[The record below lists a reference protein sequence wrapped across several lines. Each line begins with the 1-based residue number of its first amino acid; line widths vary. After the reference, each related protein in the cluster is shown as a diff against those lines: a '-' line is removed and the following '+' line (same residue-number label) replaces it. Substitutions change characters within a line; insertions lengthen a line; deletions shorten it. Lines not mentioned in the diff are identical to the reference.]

1 MSKTISIQSV
11 DSVGNPVKETKVKV
25 INGVAKYTM
34 LVGLNLE
41 DDTHDIQIIDAEVDD
56 YREVVDCATIGIY
69 EFHIVVDQ
77 D

>member
-11 DSVGNPVKETKVKV
+11 DSVGNPVKETKVKI

-34 LVGLNLE
+34 LVGLNVE
-41 DDTHDIQIIDAEVDD
+41 DDTHDVQIIDAEVDD
-56 YREVVDCATIGIY
+56 YREAVDCATIGVY
-69 EFHIVVDQ
+69 EFSIIVDQ